1 MKAPKR
7 MVDLEFKLASL
18 EEELDQV
25 KAERD
30 QYKKLALD
38 IVNSV
43 KNEGRN
49 PEYHRGVLKRHRR
62 EWPYLWKR
70 IDRAIAYFDRIPSGP
85 KKTINLDNEIN
96 VGNEINGINEIN
108 GVGEGGNSVNK
119 GVYYDYRSLMEPDSL
134 MEEK

>member
-1 MKAPKR
+1 

-85 KKTINLDNEIN
+85 KKTINLDS
-96 VGNEINGINEIN
+96 GINEIN

-134 MEEK
+134 MEDK